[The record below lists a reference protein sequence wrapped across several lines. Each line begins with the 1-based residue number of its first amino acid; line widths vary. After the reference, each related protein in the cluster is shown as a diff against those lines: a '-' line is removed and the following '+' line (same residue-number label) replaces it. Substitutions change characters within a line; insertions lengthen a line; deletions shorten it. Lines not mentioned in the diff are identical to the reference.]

1 MIHLIHP
8 ISSRNISTLEKGTT
22 LNWYLRAV
30 NPRSA
35 YILYF
40 VTFSTY
46 ITFTFPCS
54 SLFRT
59 YTIAFLPLLF
69 PKLPVFVR

>member
-8 ISSRNISTLEKGTT
+8 ISSRNVSTLEKVTT

-35 YILYF
+35 YILCF
-40 VTFSTY
+40 LTFSTY
-46 ITFTFPCS
+46 ITFTFYCS

-59 YTIAFLPLLF
+59 YTIVLLPLLL